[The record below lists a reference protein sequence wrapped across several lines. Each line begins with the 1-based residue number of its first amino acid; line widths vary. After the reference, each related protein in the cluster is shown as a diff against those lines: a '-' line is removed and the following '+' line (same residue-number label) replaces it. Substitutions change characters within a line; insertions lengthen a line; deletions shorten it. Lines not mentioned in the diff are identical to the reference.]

1 MKKTILLLTA
11 LFLISCSENDELKN
25 TTNPVSHSEFAQN
38 FGALISRDFI
48 GQVVDINNS
57 PVVGAMVSIG
67 NLEAQTDENGVFMIN
82 SAEVNERFAY
92 ITAKKAG
99 FIDGS
104 RAMVPTTGKN
114 KLKIMLLP
122 NASIATISSGQTSE
136 VVLPSGTKV
145 IFDGRFQDLNG
156 NNYNGN
162 VNVSMFHLLP
172 SNENI
177 GSLMPGMLYGKGE
190 DGEEKSLQ
198 TFGMLNVELRGE
210 SGQKLQLA
218 AGHKAKVEMVIDIEQ
233 QGSAPSTIPLWHFDD
248 VYGYWIQEGQ
258 ATKVGN
264 VYKGEVSHFSWWNCD
279 VFESTINIQITIVD
293 NNQLPIS
300 SANVVLT
307 TASGI
312 TGSGLTNE
320 DGQISGPIP
329 INQNIIIEIYDIC
342 NNLIYSSTIGPFST
356 DTVITITIPIASQI
370 SKQIQGV
377 LTDCNGM
384 PVQNGYVM
392 LTYDDQNLFSPVSN
406 GEFNFQIITCPE
418 ANLFKIVG
426 VDYSNLQYTGEL
438 TYTFSAENVKIGRI
452 PACNNI
458 DEFISFRVNQQSYTL
473 FVEPFSN
480 LPSSPLGFNAD
491 FIIRKN
497 SPYGEVESFQ
507 MAIMDNFT
515 IGVPTENGSLR
526 VWYYNENLNQMSY
539 IGFGLNTPNI
549 TITKYDPPGGYVD
562 FTFNCTTSGA
572 NGPLT
577 ITGNGHVKR

>member
-1 MKKTILLLTA
+1 MKKLIFVLIG
-11 LFLISCSENDELKN
+11 LFLIGCSENDELNN
-25 TTNPVSHSEFAQN
+25 TTNHVSHSEFAQN
-38 FGALISRDFI
+38 FGALVSRDFI

-57 PVVGAMVSIG
+57 PVVGATVTIG
-67 NLEAQTDENGVFMIN
+67 ISQAQTDENGVFILN

-104 RAMVPTTGKN
+104 RAMVPSTGKN

-122 NASIATISSGQTSE
+122 ATSIATISSGQTSE

-145 IFDGRFQDLNG
+145 VFDGRFQDSNG
-156 NNYNGN
+156 NNYSGN

-172 SNENI
+172 SDENI
-177 GSLMPGMLYGKGE
+177 SSLMPGMLYGKGE

-218 AGHKAKVEMVIDIEQ
+218 TGHKAKVEMEIDLEQ
-233 QGSAPSTIPLWHFDD
+233 LASAPATIPLWHFDD

-293 NNQLPIS
+293 SNQLPIS

-307 TASGI
+307 TTSGI

-342 NNLIYSSTIGPFST
+342 NNLIYSSIIGPFST
-356 DTVITITIPIASQI
+356 DTVITITIPIASEI
-370 SKQIQGV
+370 SKNINGL
-377 LTDCNGM
+377 LTDCNGQS
-384 PVQNGYVM
+384 VQNGYVM
-392 LTYDDQNLFSPVSN
+392 LTYDDQHLFSPVSN
-406 GEFNFQIITCPE
+406 GEFNFQLITCPE

-452 PACNNI
+452 PACNSI
-458 DEFISFRVNQQSYTL
+458 DEFISFSVNQQPSTIL
-473 FVEPFSN
+473 VSPFSN
-480 LPSSPLGFNAD
+480 VWWYPNVGFDAD
-491 FIIRKN
+491 FIVSKN
-497 SPYGEVESFQ
+497 QPNSGVPAFQ
-507 MAIMDNFT
+507 MALMDVFV
-515 IGVPTENGSLR
+515 IGTPTNKASLHAWYFNGNDTVISAL
-526 VWYYNENLNQMSY
+526 Q
-539 IGFGLNTPNI
+539 FGLNTPQI
-549 TITKYDPPGGYVD
+549 TVNKYDPPGGYVD
-562 FTFNCTTSGA
+562 FTFTATAG
-572 NGPLT
+572 NGST